1 MTNEQVWQAVLG
13 EIEVSL
19 SRANFITWFKDTFV
33 SSFENGRIIICVPNA
48 FVKKWLEEKYHKN
61 ILGAIENV
69 TKQKI
74 VEIIYKIELRRGP
87 QTSFVAGSQRGG
99 KGEDKKTWAG
109 KEETVSS
116 INNYPQDSHLP
127 ENSATSPVNGGNN
140 GNNGNG
146 SNRFGLN
153 PRYVFENFI
162 VGKGNELAHAACLAI
177 VNNLG
182 KSYNPLFIYGGVGL
196 GKTHLLQAIGNA
208 VSKYTDKILYVT
220 SEKFTNNYIQ
230 AVKTGKAKEFK
241 NLYRNV
247 DLLLVDDIQ
256 FMGGKDGTQ
265 EEFFHT
271 FNELQQ
277 NDKQIV
283 LTSDRPPKS
292 IPAIEKRLISR
303 FESGMVADVGKP
315 DIETKIAILEKKSL
329 EKGCPLDK
337 EILAYIADHV
347 QNNIRE
353 LEGALTKIIVS
364 HQFKGISPTL
374 RTVKEVL
381 GDYIANIQSRS
392 LTPKEIIEA
401 TAKFYNLVYKDLAG
415 QSRKKELVWPRQMAI
430 YLIREELNTSYPT
443 IGNEM
448 GGRDHTTAMH
458 SYNKIYQEVK
468 EKGNEKIKQELESI
482 KQLFAAG
489 Y

>member
-1 MTNEQVWQAVLG
+1 MTNEQIWQAVLG

-19 SRANFITWFKDTFV
+19 SRANFITWFKDTFI
-33 SSFENGRIIICVPNA
+33 SSFENERVIVCIPNA

-61 ILGAIENV
+61 ILNALRNI

-74 VEIIYKIELRRGP
+74 EEIIYKIELKKGGGVYF
-87 QTSFVAGSQRGG
+87 QTNKAEQRNEMPAPSEKKEG
-99 KGEDKKTWAG
+99 DK
-109 KEETVSS
+109 VVH
-116 INNYPQDSHLP
+116 D
-127 ENSATSPVNGGNN
+127 NSGTNQRVNQY
-140 GNNGNG
+140 
-146 SNRFGLN
+146 GLN
-153 PRYVFENFI
+153 LRYLFENFV
-162 VGKGNELAHAACLAI
+162 VGRGNELAHAACLAI

-182 KSYNPLFIYGGVGL
+182 RTYNPLFIYGGVGL

-208 VSKYTDKILYVT
+208 VVKKTNKILYVT

-230 AVKTGKAKEFK
+230 AVRSGKAKEFK

-247 DLLLVDDIQ
+247 DLLLVDDVQ

-303 FESGMVADVGKP
+303 FESGMIADIGKP
-315 DIETKIAILEKKSL
+315 DMETKIAILEKKSI
-329 EKGCPLDK
+329 EKNCPLNKD
-337 EILAYIADHV
+337 ILTYIAERV

-353 LEGALTKIIVS
+353 LEGALIRVIAS
-364 HQFKGISPTL
+364 HQFRGLTPNFKS
-374 RTVKEVL
+374 VKEVL
-381 GDYIANIQSRS
+381 GEYVSNIQIKS

-401 TAKFYNLVYKDLAG
+401 AAKFYNITYKDLIG
-415 QSRKKELVWPRQMAI
+415 KSRKKELVLPRQIAI
-430 YLIREELNTSYPT
+430 FLIRENLSTSYPT
-443 IGNEM
+443 IGAEL

-458 SYNKIYQEVK
+458 SYNKIHQEIK
-468 EKGNEKIKQELESI
+468 TRGNEKIKQEVESI
-482 KQLFAAG
+482 RQLFNTS